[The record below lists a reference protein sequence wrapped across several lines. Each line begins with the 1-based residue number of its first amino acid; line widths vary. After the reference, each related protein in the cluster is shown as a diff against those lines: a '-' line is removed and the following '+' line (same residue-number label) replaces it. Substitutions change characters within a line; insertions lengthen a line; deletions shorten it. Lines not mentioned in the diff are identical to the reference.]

1 MQKVKQA
8 QAPVPMRV
16 LGSASLCAALVAQPL
31 AGAAHPHVF
40 IDGGADF
47 VFQDNALTALRV
59 TWAYDEFTTLYY
71 LQEMQVDP
79 EGDLLLTEAERAL
92 LLADHTSWDDGFEG
106 DSYLEIDGEDV
117 PLSGPKRGSVRI
129 EDGRLLIAFERELAR
144 SIDVT
149 GLRATA
155 RLYDP
160 SYFVAYSIAQPP
172 RTEGASHACRAT
184 LVPFDPSRDLVRLQA
199 TLAQLS
205 REETPEDTRVGALF
219 ADEVHLTCD

>member
-1 MQKVKQA
+1 
-8 QAPVPMRV
+8 MRF
-16 LGSASLCAALVAQPL
+16 LGSAWLSAALVAYPL

-47 VFQDNALTALRV
+47 LFQDNALTAVRI

-79 EGDLLLTEAERAL
+79 EGDLILTEAERAL
-92 LLADHTSWDDGFEG
+92 LLVDHVSWDDGFEG
-106 DSYLEIDGEDV
+106 DSYLEIDGKDV
-117 PLSGPKRGSVRI
+117 RLSDPKRGSVEIR
-129 EDGRLLIAFERELAR
+129 DGRLRITFERELAN
-144 SIDVT
+144 SVAAA

-160 SYFVAYSIAQPP
+160 TYFVAYSVTQPSLA
-172 RTEGASHACRAT
+172 EGVGHACRAT
-184 LVPFDPSRDLVRLQA
+184 LVPFDPGRDLVRLQA

-219 ADEVHLTCD
+219 ADEIHLTCE